1 LDGAI
6 QMSDTVKIIPKRMMN
21 RIVVVIEPFDVEV
34 MFVTS
39 LVVVE
44 IAIQI
49 SEAIPSGIDL
59 GQPS

>member
-6 QMSDTVKIIPKRMMN
+6 QMSDTAKIIPKRMIN
-21 RIVVVIEPFDVEV
+21 RIVAVIEPFDVEV

-39 LVVVE
+39 LVVE
-44 IAIQI
+44 ITIQI
-49 SEAIPSGIDL
+49 SEAILLGIDL

>member
-6 QMSDTVKIIPKRMMN
+6 QMSDTVKIIPNRMMN
-21 RIVVVIEPFDVEV
+21 RIVAVIEPFDVEV

-39 LVVVE
+39 LVVE

-49 SEAIPSGIDL
+49 SEAILSGIDL